1 MSLTCR
7 RVKAQGSDKE
17 YYWVQNSGVT
27 PTIVDLY
34 ETLEDVPKEI
44 RHYCENLD
52 VITVGPGMA
61 DFMGIGDQLY
71 PDFPICDSPKF
82 SGSRCYAE
90 TCIYIVKDEWP
101 RCPYLRKEKKA

>member
-7 RVKAQGSDKE
+7 RVKAQGTDKE
-17 YYWVQNSGVT
+17 YYWVRNSGVS
-27 PTIVDLY
+27 PTAVDLY

-61 DFMGIGDQLY
+61 DFMGIGDQL
-71 PDFPICDSPKF
+71 FPISPF
-82 SGSRCYAE
+82 AIFLSFPISVV
-90 TCIYIVKDEWP
+90 TP
-101 RCPYLRKEKKA
+101 RCAFILSRTNGRCAPI

>member
-7 RVKAQGSDKE
+7 RVKAQGADKE
-17 YYWVQNSGVT
+17 YYWVRNSGVS
-27 PTIVDLY
+27 PTAVDLY

-61 DFMGIGDQLY
+61 DFMGIGDQLF
-71 PDFPICDSPKF
+71 PDFPICGFPKF
-82 SGSRCYAE
+82 SNKRCYAE
-90 TCIYIVKDEWP
+90 MCVYIVKDEWP
-101 RCPYLRKEKKA
+101 MCPYLKGKEK

>member
-7 RVKAQGSDKE
+7 RVKAQDSDKE

-34 ETLEDVPKEI
+34 ENFEDIPKEI

-52 VITVGPGMA
+52 TITVGPGMA

-71 PDFPICDSPKF
+71 PDFPICDPPQVF
-82 SGSRCYAE
+82 PV
-90 TCIYIVKDEWP
+90 TL
-101 RCPYLRKEKKA
+101 LR